1 MSNLEQSIGA
11 LGGKINS
18 ECRYVETYWSK
29 APKNCY
35 LSFKEAAA
43 YCIGG
48 IGINAASMVQAFL
61 TLSYGMY
68 VAAALNLSND
78 MIMWVGIVTSVITIL
93 RSPLISYLVD
103 NTNTKYGKFRPYLI
117 WMPIPCLITIALMGW
132 TPVLMQGTE
141 MRGEERPQQARTE
154 NRYGGTFLRIRRN
167 EIGKSL
173 FLQYRKGEL

>member
-1 MSNLEQSIGA
+1 MSNLKQSIGA

-18 ECRYVETYWSK
+18 AYRYVKTYWSK
-29 APKNCY
+29 APKNRY

-48 IGINAASMVQAFL
+48 IGINAASTVQAFL
-61 TLSYGMY
+61 TLTYGMY

-78 MIMWVGIVTSVITIL
+78 MIMSVGIVTSVITIP

-141 MRGEERPQQARTE
+141 MRGEKRLQQSQTE

-173 FLQYRKGEL
+173 FFAV

>member
-1 MSNLEQSIGA
+1 MSNLKQSIGA

-18 ECRYVETYWSK
+18 ECRYVKTYWSK
-29 APKNCY
+29 APKNRY
-35 LSFKEAAA
+35 LSFKETAA

-48 IGINAASMVQAFL
+48 IGINAASMVPTFL

-103 NTNTKYGKFRPYLI
+103 NTNTKYGKFRPYLDAYTLPYNDSFDGLDASI
-117 WMPIPCLITIALMGW
+117 DA
-132 TPVLMQGTE
+132 
-141 MRGEERPQQARTE
+141 
-154 NRYGGTFLRIRRN
+154 RYGNAGREKTATV
-167 EIGKSL
+167 SD
-173 FLQYRKGEL
+173 